1 MSLAGASAVRRPLFP
16 LRRRACK
23 FFCGRICL
31 RAENLLPRASRIE
44 SGLPT
49 ASLWRF
55 VLLFESVAFAM
66 GTPQAGGAA
75 PSGGDMLMQ
84 FVPLILMFA
93 IFWFLLIRPQQ
104 KRAKAHKQM
113 LAELK
118 RGDHVMT
125 SSGLIGRIMEISEE
139 EVVIECGDAKLRM
152 SRGAIGGLI
161 GKSAEKAEAKAEEKK

>member
-1 MSLAGASAVRRPLFP
+1 MFESLAY
-16 LRRRACK
+16 
-23 FFCGRICL
+23 
-31 RAENLLPRASRIE
+31 
-44 SGLPT
+44 
-49 ASLWRF
+49 
-55 VLLFESVAFAM
+55 AM
-66 GTPQAGGAA
+66 GTPQAGAA
-75 PSGGDMLMQ
+75 PASGQEMLMQ
-84 FVPLILMFA
+84 FLPLIVMFV